1 MRGEGMRAKVF
12 VMAGGVA
19 VVAALLP
26 RVAQA
31 QAIGTDRPDFVESSS
46 TVGAGYL
53 QVEGSV
59 AFDHSGAPGL
69 EVDNFTTPFLFRL
82 GIADSW
88 ELRLE
93 SGWLITSG
101 VTDAAAGG
109 TKVST
114 SGVSDFDLG
123 VKWAFHASD
132 GAGPSMAALVHT
144 TLPTGSADFRGKGMR
159 PSLRVTMEWALE
171 GGWGIGV
178 MPGVLYDRDDSGDS
192 TSGMVAVAVGKG
204 LTDRLRAFAEV
215 AFDQIAEEA
224 RGGNSAFVDFGVTL
238 LLNDFWQ
245 LDVAAAVGLTDQT
258 PDYGLTLGLSGIV
271 VR

>member
-1 MRGEGMRAKVF
+1 
-12 VMAGGVA
+12 
-19 VVAALLP
+19 VVVGTLLP
-26 RVAQA
+26 RLAHAQS
-31 QAIGTDRPDFVESSS
+31 IGTDRPDFVESSS
-46 TVGAGYL
+46 TVGTGQL
-53 QVEGSV
+53 QVEGSA
-59 AFDHSGAPGL
+59 AFDHSGTPGL
-69 EVDNFTTPFLFRL
+69 VVDNFTTPFLFRL

-93 SGWLITSG
+93 SDWLTRSE

-109 TKVST
+109 ATLST
-114 SGVSDFDLG
+114 TGVSDFDLG
-123 VKWAFHASD
+123 VKWAFHASE
-132 GAGPSMAALVHT
+132 GAGPSMAALVHAS
-144 TLPTGSADFRGKGMR
+144 LPTGSADFRGRGMR

-171 GGWGIGV
+171 GDWGIGV
-178 MPGVLYDRDDSGDS
+178 MPGVLYDRDDSGGFA
-192 TSGMVAVAVGKG
+192 SGMLGVTVGKG

-224 RGGNSAFVDFGVTL
+224 RGGNSAFVDFGGTL